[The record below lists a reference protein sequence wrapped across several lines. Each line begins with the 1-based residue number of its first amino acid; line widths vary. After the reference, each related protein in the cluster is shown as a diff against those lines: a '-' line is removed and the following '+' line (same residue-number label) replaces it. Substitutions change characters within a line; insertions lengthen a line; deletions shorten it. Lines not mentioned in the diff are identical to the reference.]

1 MASRSAEEG
10 EDYSKLASFAEPI
23 SGVTPG
29 PGLAR
34 CKQKRLQ
41 VIIVAAEGLMK
52 DTTACFGIFR
62 VARRSCTFGD

>member
-34 CKQKRLQ
+34 CKQKGLQ
-41 VIIVAAEGLMK
+41 VISRRGAA
-52 DTTACFGIFR
+52 DR
-62 VARRSCTFGD
+62 